1 MQPEP
6 FLSVIVC
13 THNRAADVLVCVSAL
28 LASQGADTISI
39 LVVDNASDEPNRAL
53 LQAQLPENV
62 QLILESTPGLSVA
75 RNTGLR
81 HSTTEWVAFLDD
93 DAIPFPNWIARAAE
107 LTRSCDPRLAFV
119 AGAAHPK
126 WPDHIPNEGVAPH
139 RLGRRWRDLLSLLEE
154 ERWTDVADLPMVVG
168 CNMLI
173 RRSALIEVGAFPTE
187 LGRTPDNLLGG
198 EEIACARRLIGQ
210 RWQVIFDK
218 RLEVF
223 HCVHP
228 ERLTPAWV
236 KKRALAEGVLLRK
249 CTRKPAVAAKVA
261 LSLPYLACLT
271 MYERLRG
278 DGGHEAYIR
287 LWHNLGFVR
296 ETLRA
301 V

>member
-1 MQPEP
+1 MQSEP
-6 FLSVIVC
+6 FLTAIIC
-13 THNRAADVLVCVSAL
+13 THNRAADVLVCVQAL
-28 LASQGADTISI
+28 LASPDAAAISI
-39 LVVDNASDEPNRAL
+39 LVVDNASDDRNRAL
-53 LQAQLPENV
+53 LKAELPPSV
-62 QLILESTPGLSVA
+62 QLILEPTPGLSVA

-81 HSTTEWVAFLDD
+81 HAATEWVAFLDD
-93 DAIPFPNWIARAAE
+93 DAIAFPGWIKRAAE

-126 WPDHIPNEGVAPH
+126 WPEHIPRDGVSPQH
-139 RLGRRWRDLLSLLEE
+139 LGRRWRDLLSLLEE
-154 ERWTDVADLPMVVG
+154 ERATDVAHLPMVVG

-173 RRSALIEVGAFPTE
+173 RRPALIEVGAFPTD

-198 EEIACARRLIGQ
+198 EEIACARRLIRQGW
-210 RWQVIFDK
+210 RVIFDK
-218 RLEVF
+218 QLEVF

-249 CTRKPAVAAKVA
+249 CTRRRATAAKVA

-271 MYERLRG
+271 LYERRNG
-278 DGGHEAYIR
+278 QHEAYIR
-287 LWHNLGFVR
+287 LWHNLGFVK
-296 ETLRA
+296 EALRA